1 MDGFMQEE
9 KTGNYQGLI
18 GVALVIVLS
27 IVGII
32 CGVYIGVIKDS

>member
-1 MDGFMQEE
+1 MQEE

-18 GVALVIVLS
+18 GVTLVIVLS